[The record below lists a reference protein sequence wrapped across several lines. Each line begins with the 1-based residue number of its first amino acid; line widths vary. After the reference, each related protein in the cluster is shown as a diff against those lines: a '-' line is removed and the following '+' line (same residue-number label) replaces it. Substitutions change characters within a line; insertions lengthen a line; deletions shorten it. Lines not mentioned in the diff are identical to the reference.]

1 VVCILTGR
9 INGSFL
15 KIIVP
20 WTAGAEHTNKNKY
33 CNENEDSDGK
43 SYDCVVPASKA
54 QRIRMTVTGNA
65 TLTMF
70 NNLAQSEL
78 NT

>member
-9 INGSFL
+9 INGSIL
-15 KIIVP
+15 NTIEP
-20 WTAGAEHTNKNKY
+20 WTAGAEYTNKNKY
-33 CNENEDSDGK
+33 CNENEESDGK
-43 SYDCVVPASKA
+43 SNDCVIPASKA
-54 QRIRMTVTGNA
+54 QRLRMTVTGNA
-65 TLTMF
+65 TVTMF